1 MDSISV
7 QEIYKSRNNLLEMLK
22 PQGYDTQNYEN
33 TGINEVNSLINN
45 KQLDMLLLK
54 NNSKKL
60 YVKYHLGKVLRAKD
74 IQEYIEDL
82 FTIEETLTKQ
92 DDLMIIIKDEPNDT
106 LTKSINL
113 IWETEQIFVSAMNI
127 KILQF
132 NILKHH
138 LVPEHRVLNEEE
150 TNNVKKVYNI
160 IDDSQLPDIS
170 RHSSIAKIIRIR
182 PGEICEIIRPSKTG
196 IKSKFYRICST

>member
-54 NNSKKL
+54 NNLKKL

-150 TNNVKKVYNI
+150 TNNIKKVYNI

-170 RHSSIAKIIRIR
+170 RHSSVAKIIRIR

-196 IKSKFYRICST
+196 IKSKFYRIFFT

>member
-150 TNNVKKVYNI
+150 TNNIKKVYNI

-170 RHSSIAKIIRIR
+170 RHSSVAKIIRIR